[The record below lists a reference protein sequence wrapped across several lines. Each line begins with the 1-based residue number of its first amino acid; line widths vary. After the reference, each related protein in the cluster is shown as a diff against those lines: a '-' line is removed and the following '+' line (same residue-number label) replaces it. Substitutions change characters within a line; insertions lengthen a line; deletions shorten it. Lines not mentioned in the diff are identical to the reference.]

1 MCFCLIKF
9 FPLPCILPP
18 SDHVGTYGTNV
29 YQTYGASGQFTFEF
43 DGDELFYVDLGKKE
57 TVWRLPE
64 FNNITMFEIQSALRN
79 IIMSKRNLDI
89 LIKNSNFT
97 PATNEIPEVAV
108 FPKSS
113 VVLGIPNTLICQVDN
128 IFPPVINITWFYNGH
143 FVAEGITETTFY
155 PKSDHSF
162 LKFSYLTFL
171 PSGDDFYD
179 CRVEHWGLEEPLVK
193 HWEPK
198 ILTPTSE
205 LTESVVCALG
215 LAMGL
220 VGIVAGAVLILRVRC
235 LGAASRRRRAMIR
248 TGRMALQA
256 GKARVQNWHPGYLHV
271 FEQLWANW
279 RWVDVGTELPPKS
292 CFSLPIDAE

>member
-1 MCFCLIKF
+1 MKKALI
-9 FPLPCILPP
+9 LRALALAAVMSPCGGEDIVA
-18 SDHVGTYGTNV
+18 DHVGTYGTNV

-64 FNNITMFEIQSALRN
+64 FNNITTFEIQSALRN

-97 PATNEIPEVAV
+97 PATNE
-108 FPKSS
+108 
-113 VVLGIPNTLICQVDN
+113 GI
-128 IFPPVINITWFYNGH
+128 
-143 FVAEGITETTFY
+143 AETTFY

-179 CRVEHWGLEEPLVK
+179 CRVEHWGLEEPLIK

-198 ILTPTSE
+198 IPTPTSE
-205 LTESVVCALG
+205 LTETVVCALG

-220 VGIVAGAVLILRVRC
+220 VGIVAGTVLILRVRC
-235 LGAASRRRRAMIR
+235 LGAASRRRRAM
-248 TGRMALQA
+248 
-256 GKARVQNWHPGYLHV
+256 
-271 FEQLWANW
+271 
-279 RWVDVGTELPPKS
+279 
-292 CFSLPIDAE
+292 

>member
-1 MCFCLIKF
+1 MKKALI
-9 FPLPCILPP
+9 LRALALATVMSPCGGEDIVA
-18 SDHVGTYGTNV
+18 DHVGTYGTNV

-64 FNNITMFEIQSALRN
+64 FNNITTFEIQSALRN

-143 FVAEGITETTFY
+143 FVAE
-155 PKSDHSF
+155 
-162 LKFSYLTFL
+162 
-171 PSGDDFYD
+171 
-179 CRVEHWGLEEPLVK
+179 
-193 HWEPK
+193 EPK
-198 ILTPTSE
+198 IPTPTSE
-205 LTESVVCALG
+205 LTETVVCALG

-220 VGIVAGAVLILRVRC
+220 VGIVAGTVLILRVRC
-235 LGAASRRRRAMIR
+235 LGAASRRRRAM
-248 TGRMALQA
+248 
-256 GKARVQNWHPGYLHV
+256 
-271 FEQLWANW
+271 
-279 RWVDVGTELPPKS
+279 
-292 CFSLPIDAE
+292 